1 MKIILNTREIDL
13 ATDLTTLKNSIKK
26 LLDELLFKLNTPFS
40 NDAYTLNGFYA
51 SDTPAPNIL
60 LALNNE
66 GKLPTSITG
75 DSDTVDRF
83 HASSIATPNT
93 LLALD
98 NNGKLPASITGDAN
112 TVDGFHASSIPAPN
126 TLLALNNDSKL
137 PTSITGDSDTVDGF
151 HATNIATPN
160 ALLALNNDGKLPA
173 SITGDSDTLD
183 GQHGNY
189 YLNRANHTGIQP
201 PSTISPQ
208 GSGSGLNA
216 DAVDGFHAS
225 STAIPNSL
233 LALNNNAKLPASI
246 TGDADT
252 VDGFHAG
259 NASGNLAVSNGTVCT
274 NLNSDMVDS
283 FHATN
288 IPTTLSVVVSSNRG
302 PFIIDGWNKTANNL
316 TLYVDNVNGSDTT
329 GNGSSSNP
337 YATVAKA
344 LSELPIK
351 LASYVIIV
359 LKKSPI
365 SYGSI
370 YLNGLVMEI
379 FGSLTLQGE
388 FNRLD
393 SGTVGSFNNSV
404 NDPIYGSLV
413 TVAQVT
419 DTTKNWTTNQ
429 FQYKL
434 IRVYKG
440 TTSYYRTICYND
452 ATSIYC
458 NQTFPV
464 TFDNT
469 WSYEIL
475 DWGSMCDHIQLD
487 YNSGTINIQG
497 LKISMTSNFYCAV
510 FRRTS
515 SFNVNNCLFEGY
527 ANGSYPTIT
536 SGETNLEIY
545 NSVINANNT
554 SFHAVLPTAGAPYCF
569 INLQGCLVL
578 NNSSTAVYNN
588 YSFSRIYLS
597 SGTRLYKGT
606 SNPTYGVQ
614 FMSGILIG
622 SAIYGKMLIDVGQTG
637 IILTRGAYI
646 QNSSNFVFGQNV
658 TTKISSHFGLVDG
671 AKLQAYD
678 NFGVNIP
685 NYNHENIHSRILC
698 NGSFATRVS
707 TVSANTTLGVDHHIV
722 LVDASGGARTI
733 TLPNAT
739 TCAGRQ
745 YVIKKIDS
753 STNAVTITPQTGQT
767 IDGQANISITAQYDY
782 RRVVSNGA
790 NWFLF

>member
-1 MKIILNTREIDL
+1 MIIRLKRGTKSQIQNATLQIGEPAF
-13 ATDLTTLKNSIKK
+13 ATDTN
-26 LLDELLFKLNTPFS
+26 ELAIQGTS
-40 NDAYTLNGFYA
+40 
-51 SDTPAPNIL
+51 
-60 LALNNE
+60 
-66 GKLPTSITG
+66 GKIFISTN
-75 DSDTVDRF
+75 
-83 HASSIATPNT
+83 A
-93 LLALD
+93 
-98 NNGKLPASITGDAN
+98 
-112 TVDGFHASSIPAPN
+112 
-126 TLLALNNDSKL
+126 
-137 PTSITGDSDTVDGF
+137 DTVDGF
-151 HATNIATPN
+151 HAT
-160 ALLALNNDGKLPA
+160 
-173 SITGDSDTLD
+173 SIPT
-183 GQHGNY
+183 
-189 YLNRANHTGIQP
+189 
-201 PSTISPQ
+201 
-208 GSGSGLNA
+208 
-216 DAVDGFHAS
+216 AS
-225 STAIPNSL
+225 SA
-233 LALNNNAKLPASI
+233 
-246 TGDADT
+246 
-252 VDGFHAG
+252 
-259 NASGNLAVSNGTVCT
+259 
-274 NLNSDMVDS
+274 
-283 FHATN
+283 
-288 IPTTLSVVVSSNRG
+288 VVSSSRG

-329 GNGSSSNP
+329 GNGSSSSP
-337 YATVAKA
+337 YRTLTKA

-351 LASYVIIV
+351 LASYVTIV

-370 YLNGLVMEI
+370 FLNGLVMEI

-536 SGETNLEIY
+536 SGETNLEIH

-554 SFHAVLPTAGAPYCF
+554 SNHAVLPTAGAPYCF

-578 NNSSTAVYNN
+578 NISSTAVYNN
-588 YSFSRIYLS
+588 YSFSRIFLS

-637 IILTRGAYI
+637 IFLTQGAYV
-646 QNSSNFVFGQNV
+646 QYSANFVFGPNV
-658 TTKISSHFGLVDG
+658 TTKISSYFGLVDG
-671 AKLQAYD
+671 GKLQVND

-685 NYNHENIHSRILC
+685 NNNHENIHSRCQI
-698 NGSFATRVS
+698 NGSFATKVDV
-707 TVSANTTLGVDHHIV
+707 VSANITLGVNHHVV
-722 LVDASGGARTI
+722 LVNASNEARTI

-753 STNAVTITPQTGQT
+753 SANAVTIAPQSGQT
-767 IDGQANISITAQYDY
+767 IDGQASISITTQYDY
-782 RRVVSNGA
+782 RRVVSDGA
-790 NWFLF
+790 NWHLF